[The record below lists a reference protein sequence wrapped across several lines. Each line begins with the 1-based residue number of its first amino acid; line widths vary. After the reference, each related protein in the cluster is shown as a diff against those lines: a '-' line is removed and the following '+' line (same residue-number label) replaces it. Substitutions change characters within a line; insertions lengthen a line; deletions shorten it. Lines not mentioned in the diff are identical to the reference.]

1 VINKLYGTLAPGAE
15 ADEFYY
21 RRSTQDE
28 VFYPERDIL
37 IPHTTEK
44 AYIQFCADQLC
55 QLCEGSKLSELL
67 LELDPNNTYGRPT
80 DIVTE
85 ESTLESGIPPGVILN
100 VLEPNRWLPW
110 IRHDVLMVFDGVTT
124 VTYDDTKT
132 VEWGATETEIMYSN
146 GLQLTLNGTN
156 PGISFQSTVAFT
168 RRPARNLKNL
178 LDELDKI
185 QALKWDER
193 LEPYKD
199 STAPAT
205 RLVAYVLNA
214 LTKI

>member
-1 VINKLYGTLAPGAE
+1 MINKLYGILAPGAE
-15 ADEFYY
+15 AGEFYY
-21 RRSTQDE
+21 RRSTQPE

-55 QLCEGSKLSELL
+55 QLCQDSKLSELL
-67 LELDPNNTYGRPT
+67 LELDPNNTYDRST

-85 ESTLESGIPPGVILN
+85 ESTLESGIPDGVLLN
-100 VLEPNRWLPW
+100 VMEPNRWLPW
-110 IRHDVLMVFDGVTT
+110 IQHEVLMVFDGVTT

-132 VEWGATETEIMYSN
+132 VEWATTETEIMYSN

-156 PGISFQSTVAFT
+156 PGIAFQSKVSFI
-168 RRPARNLKNL
+168 RRPARNLMAL
-178 LDELDKI
+178 LEQLDKI
-185 QALKWDER
+185 QALEWDER

-205 RLVAYVLNA
+205 RLVAYILNA